1 MKSPQQGADRYKS
14 GMGSAGPAYEQGVAS
29 TTIDVMGRAIQAA
42 PVAIRNY
49 QEALSS
55 GRYAAAI
62 NASGG
67 TANWKAKTQQKS
79 GNYTGSA
86 TYAGDNYAK
95 AASKLYP
102 AIESIVSGLSP
113 RVSGDVAGNVQRR
126 VLPLAQ
132 QLHASKGTFKG

>member
-14 GMGSAGPAYEQGVAS
+14 GMGSAGPAYEAGIAS
-29 TTIDVMGRAIQAA
+29 TTKDVMELAIQAF

-49 QEALSS
+49 QDALAS
-55 GRYAAAI
+55 GRAAAAI
-62 NASGG
+62 RGSGG
-67 TANWKAKTQQKS
+67 TANWKAKSQQKS

-86 TYAGDNYAK
+86 SYAGDNYAK
-95 AASKLYP
+95 AAGKLYP

-132 QLHASKGTFKG
+132 QLHAAKGTFKG